1 VNAQPRGPVT
11 LQIALDRIP
20 LDRAEAITA
29 AVREHADWIEVGTS
43 LVKRYGMT
51 GVARIVAAAGGT
63 PVLADLK
70 TADDARTELA
80 MAAEAGAS
88 SVTVLGLAAPAT
100 LDVAVRVGA
109 ELGVE
114 IMVDLM
120 ELDADGRAR
129 VAAAMPPTTVLAA
142 HVPKDAQTA
151 DTDAASLLGDW
162 ATGRRLALA
171 GGLGVSA
178 VPAVAKWGD
187 VRLIVGSAIT
197 AAADPAA
204 AAAELRAAISA
215 LDLPAV
221 PPHPT
226 RAVPADPTRA
236 LASVLTHVVP
246 AHTLSARQEQ
256 S

>member
-1 VNAQPRGPVT
+1 MSQAASSQQRRNGVT

-20 LDRAEAITA
+20 LESAEAITT

-70 TADDARTELA
+70 TADDARTELT
-80 MAAEAGAS
+80 MAAEAGAG

-100 LDVAVRVGA
+100 LDVAVRVA
-109 ELGVE
+109 ADLGIEV
-114 IMVDLM
+114 MVDLM
-120 ELDADGRAR
+120 ELDAEGRAR
-129 VAAAMPPTTVLAA
+129 VAATMPPTAVLAA

-171 GGLGVSA
+171 GGLGVAA
-178 VPAVAKWGD
+178 VPAVARWGD

-204 AAAELRAAISA
+204 AAAELRAAINA
-215 LDLPAV
+215 VGGPAAATI
-221 PPHPT
+221 PF
-226 RAVPADPTRA
+226 
-236 LASVLTHVVP
+236 L
-246 AHTLSARQEQ
+246 QEQ
-256 S
+256 T